1 MFRWVRV
8 FAALFYLG
16 LLFSGA
22 AWLANRYLVFDGLVA
37 VAVGGRES
45 LAVRPAGEGAGFT
58 LSPHR
63 GLSPDLL
70 PFDNFNALN
79 WESEAP
85 VEGAA
90 SIAGGSRQ

>member
-45 LAVRPAGEGAGFT
+45 LAVRPAGEGDGFT

-70 PFDNFNALN
+70 PFDN
-79 WESEAP
+79 P
-85 VEGAA
+85 AA
-90 SIAGGSRQ
+90 ARRLF